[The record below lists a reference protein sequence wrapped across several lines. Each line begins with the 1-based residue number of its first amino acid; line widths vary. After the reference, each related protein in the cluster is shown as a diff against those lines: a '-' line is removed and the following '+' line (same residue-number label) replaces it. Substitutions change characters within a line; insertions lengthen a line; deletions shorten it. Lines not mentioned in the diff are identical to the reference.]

1 MCYIDAIN
9 SSIDTKKPIMAR
21 AKPTVADLL
30 AGKNKVQRTNVLA
43 WTVEEAAAAEAAG
56 VDIVNTG
63 MSQLLPAIRAAAP
76 TTFMV
81 AGLEYGQFATT
92 DEYLRGACDLYNMG
106 IDAMYCVASLET
118 IGRLAAEGFP
128 IMSHVGLIPSKNTW
142 TGGFKAVGKTA
153 EGAMQIFRQVK
164 RLEAVGA
171 LGAEIEVVPAEVAA
185 AISARTTL
193 FMVSMGAGA
202 GCDAQYLFAQD
213 ILGSHDGHYP
223 RHAKRYCDLLA
234 EYRRLQEERVA
245 ALAEFVDDVAT
256 GRFPEPRHLVH
267 MPPDELET
275 FLAQLHG

>member
-1 MCYIDAIN
+1 M
-9 SSIDTKKPIMAR
+9 TR
-21 AKPTVADLL
+21 TKPTVADLL
-30 AGKNKVQRTNVLA
+30 AGKGKVQRTNVLA

-63 MSQLLPAIRAAAP
+63 MSPLLPAIRAAAP
-76 TTFMV
+76 TAFMV
-81 AGLEYGQFATT
+81 TGLGYGHYATT
-92 DEYLRGACDLYNMG
+92 DDYLRGACELYNKG

-153 EGAMQIFRQVK
+153 DGAMQIFRHIK
-164 RLEAVGA
+164 RLEEAGA

-202 GCDAQYLFAQD
+202 GCDAQYLFAED
-213 ILGSHDGHYP
+213 ILGSHGGHYP
-223 RHAKRYCDLLA
+223 RHAKRYRDLLA
-234 EYRRLQEERVA
+234 EERRLQEERVA
-245 ALAEFVDDVAT
+245 ALSEFVADVAA
-256 GRFPEPRHLVH
+256 GRFPEAGHLVS
-267 MPPDELET
+267 MPGDELT
-275 FLAQLHG
+275 NFLAQLGELTHP